1 PSTGGLHASPSGS
14 NFGTVCNNVTQ
25 LAALKN
31 TGTASVTVQQISAS
45 GSGFAVSH
53 AALPWTLAS
62 GQSAT
67 FSISFMPTAGS
78 TSSGSVSIVSNAYD
92 STLSIPLTGA
102 GASAGILS
110 ANPTSNSFGS
120 VQVASGASQYRSVT
134 NSGGPNFNIS
144 H

>member
-1 PSTGGLHASPSGS
+1 MELDTLCIATGTGASTGVLSASPSS
-14 NFGTVCNNVTQ
+14 INFGTAGNNVTQ
-25 LAALKN
+25 LAALTN
-31 TGTASVTVQQISAS
+31 TGAASVTVQQISAS

-53 AALPWTLAS
+53 AALPWKLAS

-67 FSISFMPTAGS
+67 FSISFTPTAGS

-110 ANPTSNSFGS
+110 ANPTSNSFD
-120 VQVASGASQYRSVT
+120 
-134 NSGGPNFNIS
+134 
-144 H
+144 